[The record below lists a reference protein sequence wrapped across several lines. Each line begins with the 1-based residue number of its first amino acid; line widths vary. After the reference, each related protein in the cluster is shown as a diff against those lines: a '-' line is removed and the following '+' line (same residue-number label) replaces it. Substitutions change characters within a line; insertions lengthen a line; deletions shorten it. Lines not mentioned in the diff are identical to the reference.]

1 MPNLL
6 EIPNGAEKVAVD
18 VTRKIADYSLG
29 QLKTLAR
36 ELNKKK
42 GGAAASTLIP
52 RRSAPRTTFPLSY
65 GQERFWF
72 LDQLNP
78 GSAAYNWPFAFRF
91 GIPME
96 ASLWQ
101 RALNEMVARHE
112 ILRTTY
118 RVVDGSPVQDVSPAG
133 LAPLEMIDLSGL
145 PADAREAR
153 AQALIQEDARL
164 GFNLATGPLLRFK
177 LLRLA
182 ESDYIYFGTMH
193 HSIVD
198 AWSRKIFIAETNAL
212 VMALAAGR
220 RAHLPELPI
229 QYGEYAVWER
239 QRLQGEFKDRL
250 SEYWKDSLA
259 GLPILELPTDRPR
272 PTIQALHGSS
282 KYMLIPKALADAL
295 RALGKSQDATLHM
308 TLLAAF
314 SVLLMRYSGQDD
326 IAVAVPVANR
336 NSVDAERLIGFF
348 INNLVM
354 RIDVSGN
361 PSFPELL
368 RRVRHV
374 ALGAYAHQDLPFEKL
389 VEELQPKRDLSRN
402 PLAQVTFQLEDIPTA
417 ADGARPGPR
426 SASPVTPMEVD
437 TGVSAFDLDLHLF
450 GDWDSHL
457 LERPEGIRGTLTYNT
472 DLFDEPTIE
481 RMLGHLLRMLEGI
494 AENPEQRIWDLPLL
508 SAQESRG
515 RDQWNLTE
523 VAYPRDNTI
532 AELFEEQAATNPQA
546 KALLCEERTLAYGE
560 LNARANQLAH
570 YLRGLGVGPE
580 VRVGIALER
589 SVEMVVG
596 LLAILKAGGAY
607 VPLDPEYPQER
618 LSYMLAD
625 AGVNVLLTQAKFR
638 DRLPKYAAKILCLD
652 SDCDQISREDT
663 VNPHSLTTP
672 DNLAYTIYT
681 SGSTGKPKGAMNTH
695 RSVCNRLL
703 WMQDQYRLTDADT
716 ILQKTPFSFDVSVW
730 EFFWPLLAGAR
741 LALARPGGHRD
752 AAYLV
757 ELIKEQQIS
766 VIHFVPSMLGIF
778 LDQPGVEHCLSLRHL
793 MCSGEALPFSL
804 QEQFF
809 RLLPARLHNLYGPTE
824 AAIDVTHWTCRRG
837 SQQTVVPIG
846 EPVAN
851 TQIHILDRNWQPV
864 PIGVPGELHI
874 AGVQVGRGYH
884 NRAELTAEKFVP
896 DPFSVVPGA
905 RMYRTG
911 DRARR
916 RADGN
921 LEFLGRMDAQVKVRG
936 YRIEPGEI
944 EAVLTQHPAIHEV
957 VVIVRE
963 DEPGEKLLVA
973 YVVAKGESASTGREL
988 RSYVKE
994 RLPDYMVPSGFVQ
1007 LAALPLTPNGK
1018 VDRLHLPKP
1027 ERMLEHPQ
1035 NTIAPRDSYELRL
1048 AQLWEEIL
1056 KEHSIGVTDN
1066 FFEIGGHSLLAVR
1079 LVSRISALFN
1089 RELPVAAVF
1098 QYPTIEQLASLLRQ
1112 SESGGTQS
1120 PVVAIRPHGTR
1131 TPLFLVHPAGGN
1143 AMCYYELAQQLS
1155 ADRPVYGLQ
1164 DPGFDDPAGPARTIE
1179 QMAELYL
1186 HAIRTIQPK
1195 GPYVLGGWS
1204 TGGPVAFEMA
1214 TQLTG
1219 AGDPV
1224 PALILLD
1231 SAAPLAL
1238 HTEGVDRQQAT
1249 TQAISSLSKRI
1260 ALYFGMTLSAA
1271 ENPGQE
1277 LGLVEREGYF
1287 LEELKKRN
1295 VVPSDTDV
1303 SFLRNFL
1310 RTSENNIRAA
1320 GNYRPP
1326 LYAGGVFLIRAEDML
1341 PDLPDEEQEQ
1351 YLKPTFGW
1359 QQFSEQTIQID
1370 YVQGNHVSMMTPPY
1384 VKLLAEQLDRCLR
1397 TVEGV

>member
-42 GGAAASTLIP
+42 GGAAASTIIP

-101 RALNEMVARHE
+101 RALNQMVARHE

-133 LAPLEMIDLSGL
+133 IAPLEMIDLSGL
-145 PADAREAR
+145 PTAAREAR

-177 LLRLA
+177 LLRLG

-220 RAHLPELPI
+220 PAHLPELPI

-259 GLPILELPTDRPR
+259 GLPILELPTDHPR

-295 RALGKSQDATLHM
+295 RGLGKSQDATLHM

-361 PSFPELL
+361 PSFAELL

-389 VEELQPKRDLSRN
+389 VEEIQPKRDLSRN

-417 ADGARPGPR
+417 TDGARPGPR

-457 LERPEGIRGTLTYNT
+457 LERPEGVRGTLTYNT
-472 DLFDEPTIE
+472 DLFDEATIE

-494 AENPEQRIWDLPLL
+494 VENPEQRIWELPLL
-508 SAQESRG
+508 SAQESREQD
-515 RDQWNLTE
+515 RWNLTE
-523 VAYPRDNTI
+523 VAYPQDKTI
-532 AELFEEQAATNPQA
+532 AQLFEKQAAANPEA
-546 KALLCEERTLAYGE
+546 TALLCGEQSLTYGE
-560 LNARANQLAH
+560 LNGRANQLAH

-618 LSYMLAD
+618 LSYMLVD
-625 AGVNVLLTQAKFR
+625 AGVNVLLTQDKFR
-638 DRLPKYAAKILCLD
+638 DRLPQYAGKILCLD
-652 SDCDQISREDT
+652 SDCHQISREDT

-681 SGSTGKPKGAMNTH
+681 SGSTGRPKGAMNTH

-703 WMQDQYRLTDADT
+703 WMQDQYRLSEADT

-730 EFFWPLLAGAR
+730 EFFWPLLVGAR
-741 LALARPGGHRD
+741 LSLARPGGHRD
-752 AAYLV
+752 AVYLV

-766 VIHFVPSMLGIF
+766 VIHFVPSMLGSF
-778 LDQPGVEHCLSLRHL
+778 LDQPGVEHCLSLRHVI
-793 MCSGEALPFSL
+793 CSGEALPFSL

-809 RLLPARLHNLYGPTE
+809 RLLPAQLHNLYGPTE
-824 AAIDVTHWTCRRG
+824 AAIDVTYWTCQRSSER
-837 SQQTVVPIG
+837 TVVPIG
-846 EPVAN
+846 RPVAN
-851 TQIHILDRNWQPV
+851 TQIHILDRNRQPV

-874 AGVQVGRGYH
+874 GGVQVGRGYH

-896 DPFSVVPGA
+896 DPFSIVTGS

-921 LEFLGRMDAQVKVRG
+921 LEFLGRLDAQVKLRG

-944 EAVLTQHPAIHEV
+944 EGVLTQHPAIHEAM
-957 VVIVRE
+957 VIVRE

-973 YVVAKGESASTGREL
+973 YVVAKGEPAPTGREL

-994 RLPDYMVPSGFVQ
+994 RLPEYMVPSGFVQ
-1007 LAALPLTPNGK
+1007 LPALPLTPNGK
-1018 VDRLHLPKP
+1018 VDRLNLPKP
-1027 ERMLEHPQ
+1027 ERTLDHPQ
-1035 NTIAPRDSYELRL
+1035 NMIAPRDVYELRL
-1048 AQLWEEIL
+1048 AQVWEEIL
-1056 KEHSIGVTDN
+1056 NDHSIGVTDN
-1066 FFEIGGHSLLAVR
+1066 FFDIGGHSLLAVR

-1112 SESGGTQS
+1112 TASGGTQS
-1120 PVVAIRPHGTR
+1120 PVVAIRPYGTR

-1143 AMCYYELAQQLS
+1143 AMCYYELAQQLA

-1164 DPGFDDPAGPARTIE
+1164 DPGFDDPAAPARTIE

-1186 HAIRTIQPK
+1186 RAIRTAQPK
-1195 GPYVLGGWS
+1195 GPYVLAGWS

-1214 TQLTG
+1214 IQLTR
-1219 AGDPV
+1219 AADAV
-1224 PALILLD
+1224 PAVILLD
-1231 SAAPLAL
+1231 SPAPLAPD
-1238 HTEGVDRQQAT
+1238 TDGVDRQQAT
-1249 TQAISSLSKRI
+1249 TQAIGSFSKRI
-1260 ALYFGMTLSAA
+1260 GLYFGMTFSAA
-1271 ENPGQE
+1271 ENPEQE
-1277 LGLVEREGYF
+1277 LGLVEREGQY

-1320 GNYRPP
+1320 WNYRPP
-1326 LYAGGVFLIRAEDML
+1326 SYAGSIFLIRAADTL
-1341 PDLPDEEQEQ
+1341 PDLPSEEQQ
-1351 YLKPTFGW
+1351 LRLKPSFGW

-1370 YVQGNHVSMMTPPY
+1370 YVPGNHITMMTPPY
-1384 VKLLAEQLDRCLR
+1384 VNLLAEQVERCLK
-1397 TVEGV
+1397 TLEGV